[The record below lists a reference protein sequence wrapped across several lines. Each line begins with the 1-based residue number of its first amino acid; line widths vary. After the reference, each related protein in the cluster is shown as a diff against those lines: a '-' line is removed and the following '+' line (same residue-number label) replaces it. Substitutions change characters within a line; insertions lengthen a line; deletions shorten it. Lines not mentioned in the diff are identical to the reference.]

1 MKRKLFLLLCTLL
14 TSVGMWAGI
23 LDGWTKMETTVVAN
37 PQNYYFIILHTDNT
51 LMLGVS
57 KHCSA
62 RKDGVL
68 DTPASASSTYD
79 FISYQTASEPCQDL
93 AKVWTIESCTAD
105 GYTSAYILRGLA
117 NVDCPANIGLYQW
130 ELMTDGAVH
139 ENIAT
144 DAAFNLD
151 ATGTMWK
158 IQDATATT
166 YYWGAWED
174 AVYINNERVAGNAGG
189 NGHEVGNYNI
199 YYMDRVTFNKKY
211 QFLGGTNMNHV
222 IVNRDFEYGTLTG
235 WTNTRNTTYVCKSN
249 DDSKETNVNV
259 NAKSGTHYAYLFY
272 AWAGVGDGQL
282 DQTVSFLPNG
292 TYSSTIYL
300 CHDMNYVFNGT
311 SAEVWG
317 AKTPANTW
325 TEVNVENQEVTNGST
340 TLSIRNYWQGGA
352 DNASLTFIPSA
363 VGDIATAYTA
373 ETATEVYK
381 WYRITIPSEGSCYWI
396 KTSNAATL
404 RYTTSASTLQ
414 TAGTENVCSAGAVT
428 QTSFAPSSTVYIATT
443 ESTIL
448 SLEDPYAAL
457 NDAIST
463 AEVHTLGFD
472 ADEYAPYT
480 NVEALT
486 RLASAKSIYD
496 AKTATYAEVVAAK
509 EALENAT
516 WTANDVEKD
525 AVYNGNMAVAD
536 GTNPKGWA
544 RQNDG
549 WGKQVDSSGE
559 TAHDFSKTT
568 NNTAWYYNNNNS
580 SYYGGV
586 GHYTMPLKGSTTY
599 LLRVKYCS
607 QGTDGGGLVTSLRAT
622 VKKDETTVLNAHEL
636 GGNSTRTFEERS
648 VTFTTTDA
656 GNYVLELTNTGNFY
670 FTDVSILKTATA
682 ADYAALNAEIAAHTP
697 GFEVGEYAPYNNVD
711 AMVALA
717 AAKAIDQEAANLKS
731 DVQDA
736 TDALT
741 GATWT
746 VNTEL
751 MDAIYDGQ
759 FASYTEDE
767 LNKSFKE
774 NGIKFPGGWLHD
786 NSAVS
791 TTDHIRQIATFSS
804 FEGGRAMFFHTGTVS
819 YGQTTGYTM
828 PLRANAVYKF
838 SFQYAGWSG
847 YGTNP
852 PSISI
857 LNENNEGMALTA
869 LPEGASAPGSGST
882 RYTVYFATD
891 ATPGNY
897 IFKYQSPDNTN
908 STIGGLSLIRVDALP
923 FSASGS
929 TNYLPGT
936 YSKVSVDRP
945 MSSGTWNT
953 LVIPVDMA
961 IPGEWTVKEMDNFSE
976 STLTF
981 KKASSIVAG
990 TPYLVKTTETID
1002 NIIASDVEVKALSVV
1017 NNITK
1022 NGLTMKGVYAN
1033 GYVPVSDGSATR
1045 YVVSGDYMYRVN
1057 STVSIKP
1064 FRAYFELE
1072 GGNNAREIIL
1082 NFNDDFTA
1090 INAIDVAENE
1100 FGAQKD
1106 GKYLIDGKIVIVKN
1120 GVKYGT
1126 NGQKLN

>member
-14 TSVGMWAGI
+14 GLLSSVQNVKA
-23 LDGWTKMETTVVAN
+23 DVVK
-37 PQNYYFIILHTDNT
+37 TDVT
-51 LMLGVS
+51 
-57 KHCSA
+57 
-62 RKDGVL
+62 D
-68 DTPASASSTYD
+68 
-79 FISYQTASEPCQDL
+79 
-93 AKVWTIESCTAD
+93 
-105 GYTSAYILRGLA
+105 AYIT
-117 NVDCPANIGLYQW
+117 NPSF
-130 ELMTDGAVH
+130 
-139 ENIAT
+139 EN
-144 DAAFNLD
+144 DAA
-151 ATGTMWK
+151 
-158 IQDATATT
+158 
-166 YYWGAWED
+166 E
-174 AVYINNERVAGNAGG
+174 AVV
-189 NGHEVGNYNI
+189 
-199 YYMDRVTFNKKY
+199 
-211 QFLGGTNMNHV
+211 
-222 IVNRDFEYGTLTG
+222 TG
-235 WTNTRNTTYVCKSN
+235 WT
-249 DDSKETNVNV
+249 
-259 NAKSGTHYAYLFY
+259 AYGHSEEGLVD
-272 AWAGVGDGQL
+272 A
-282 DQTVSFLPNG
+282 
-292 TYSSTIYL
+292 SSYP
-300 CHDMNYVFNGT
+300 VT
-311 SAEVWG
+311 SAEDFVNKDGKKICKFYANRWTG
-317 AKTPANTW
+317 WWSYWIIYQKVTLPAGVYEWDATIETDEGKTVSLFAMPDADLNNKDNYINKADVTGTDGNTG
-325 TEVNVENQEVTNGST
+325 TKTSVTFTSNGST
-340 TLSIRNYWQGGA
+340 PVVLGAGLVNVPSYYPFTFKVDNFKLYSLKNIDYTSLLANPNFESGDKIGWTDDSSTKDKFFVQNNDNFSKKQGTYYAERYWW
-352 DNASLTFIPSA
+352 DNKS
-363 VGDIATAYTA
+363 DINQTTPELPAGI
-373 ETATEVYK
+373 
-381 WYRITIPSEGSCYWI
+381 YRITAVAMD
-396 KTSNAATL
+396 NAASPTFKL
-404 RYTTSASTLQ
+404 YAQAGSSDEVTQTVGAADDYSVEVSLK
-414 TAGTENVCSAGAVT
+414 TAGTIKLGFKGTHTHEQWVAVDNFRLT
-428 QTSFAPSSTVYIATT
+428 Y
-443 ESTIL
+443 L
-448 SLEDPYAAL
+448 GNPYPEL
-457 NDAIST
+457 KTAIET
-463 AEVHTLGFD
+463 AEGYTLGFD
-472 ADEYAPYT
+472 AGEYAPYT
-480 NVEALT
+480 NVDALT

-509 EALENAT
+509 EALEGAT
-516 WTANDVEKD
+516 WTA
-525 AVYNGNMAVAD
+525 
-536 GTNPKGWA
+536 
-544 RQNDG
+544 
-549 WGKQVDSSGE
+549 
-559 TAHDFSKTT
+559 
-568 NNTAWYYNNNNS
+568 
-580 SYYGGV
+580 
-586 GHYTMPLKGSTTY
+586 
-599 LLRVKYCS
+599 
-607 QGTDGGGLVTSLRAT
+607 
-622 VKKDETTVLNAHEL
+622 
-636 GGNSTRTFEERS
+636 
-648 VTFTTTDA
+648 
-656 GNYVLELTNTGNFY
+656 
-670 FTDVSILKTATA
+670 
-682 ADYAALNAEIAAHTP
+682 
-697 GFEVGEYAPYNNVD
+697 
-711 AMVALA
+711 
-717 AAKAIDQEAANLKS
+717 
-731 DVQDA
+731 
-736 TDALT
+736 
-741 GATWT
+741 
-746 VNTEL
+746 NTEL

-804 FEGGRAMFFHTGTVS
+804 FEGGRAMFFHKGTVS

-981 KKASSIVAG
+981 KNASSIVAG